1 MLSPYMNI
9 KTISLLGVTAA
20 LCFAAKGVDIKPA
33 LSPACVIVFQDDFS
47 SGSLGKAWSIAK
59 GDWQVTGGMVVG
71 KEKAE
76 DHHNAVLSLN
86 RPNRNSVI
94 QVSFK
99 LDGAS
104 FFHLSYNKEKAHL
117 FRVMVLPTGISI
129 MKDPVLVEPKQP
141 SAVLAKS
148 DKKFESGKWYTML
161 VEVQGSNVMVQ
172 TDNGVKL
179 SGANPALDTGKVN
192 YRFVTKGASLD
203 LAGIKIWQTP

>member
-1 MLSPYMNI
+1 MNI
-9 KTISLLGVTAA
+9 KTISLLGFTAA

-33 LSPACVIVFQDDFS
+33 LSSPGTVAFQDDFS
-47 SGSLGKAWSIAK
+47 SGSLSKAWSIAK
-59 GDWQVTGGMVVG
+59 GNWQVSGGMVVG

-99 LDGAS
+99 LDGAD

-117 FRVMVLPTGISI
+117 FRVIVLPGGISI
-129 MKDPVLVEPKQP
+129 MKDAVLVEPKQKGE
-141 SAVLAKS
+141 VLAKS
-148 DKKFESGKWYTML
+148 DTKFESGKWYTML
-161 VEVQGSNVMVQ
+161 VEVQGSKVMVQ

-179 SGANPALDTGKVN
+179 SGSNPALDVNKVN
-192 YRFVTKGASLD
+192 YRFVTKGATLD
-203 LAGIKIWQTP
+203 LGGVKIWQMP

>member
-1 MLSPYMNI
+1 MNI
-9 KTISLLGVTAA
+9 GTTSFLGLTAA

-33 LSPACVIVFQDDFS
+33 LSTPGAIVFQDDFS
-47 SGSLGKAWSIAK
+47 SGSLSKSWSIAK
-59 GDWQVTGGMVVG
+59 GDWQVNGGMVVG

-141 SAVLAKS
+141 SVVLAKS
-148 DKKFESGKWYTML
+148 DTKFESGKWYTML

-179 SGANPALDTGKVN
+179 SGSNPALDTDKVN

-203 LAGIKIWQTP
+203 LAAIKIWQTPR

>member
-1 MLSPYMNI
+1 MNL
-9 KTISLLGVTAA
+9 KTLSLLGVTAA
-20 LCFAAKGVDIKPA
+20 LCFAAKGVDLKPS
-33 LSPACVIVFQDDFS
+33 LSSPGTVVFQDDFS
-47 SGSLGKAWSIAK
+47 SGSLSKSWSIAK
-59 GDWQVTGGMVVG
+59 GYWEVSGGMVVG

-129 MKDPVLVEPKQP
+129 VKDPVLVEPKQP
-141 SAVLAKS
+141 AVTLAKS
-148 DKKFESGKWYTML
+148 DTKFETGKWYTML

-179 SGANPALDTGKVN
+179 SGSNPALDTDKVN

-203 LAGIKIWQTP
+203 LGGVKIWQTP